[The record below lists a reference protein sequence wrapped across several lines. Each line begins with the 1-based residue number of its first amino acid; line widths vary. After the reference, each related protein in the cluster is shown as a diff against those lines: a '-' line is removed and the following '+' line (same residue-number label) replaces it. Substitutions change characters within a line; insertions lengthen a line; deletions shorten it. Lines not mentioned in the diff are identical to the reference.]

1 MNIFRFVQ
9 FITIF
14 LLVFPVLN
22 IFPSSK
28 GSGPLPGSYVEED
41 IVTNTI
47 WDPSG
52 SPYIVNGTIRVFPGV
67 ELEIT
72 SGVEVDFGQS
82 GELFVEGD
90 LYVGSDNG
98 SVILTSTGPPS
109 NGVWKGIRVN
119 SGMVVLERT
128 SVIGAKETINST
140 SSEVYVRNST
150 FSHANFT
157 AVLDEGSS
165 LSLSNTTFDDTTFMI
180 KDNLSEIETFAY
192 TSLIV
197 VDKEGI
203 PKGDVEV
210 AIRDGTGMDQ
220 MVHFVNS
227 TGEVPS
233 TLLRGSTYNYS
244 GKDQSTGQY
253 SIVMRD
259 LPFTHFNNRSIFV
272 EGRYRFNTTVQFSW
286 PPEMT
291 NIPGSFFAYEDQY
304 MVLQSDLL
312 DRNNAG
318 SVAINISSQNV
329 WYDDVHGE
337 LIFVYEDQDIETERV
352 FINLSDGYDNRSYS
366 VNVTVVF
373 RDDPPKFLLPYTL
386 LYVVEGVPLDLLV
399 DIKDEDTPYENLIV
413 STTDP
418 QNVTFNRGNM
428 SFIFLYGDGTPPE
441 ISVNLTVSD
450 GKTNITKNV
459 DVFFEPVFYP
469 PYFTGPLPEV
479 VIDEDTFKILDIS
492 PYFDDPDQD
501 DPVSVSIEVKQA
513 EEQIFAV
520 SQNGTIL
527 NISSLLDAN
536 GSGSITVTLRDSR
549 NNTISGTIQ
558 VTVLPLNDPPTL
570 TAPNHTLIDDE
581 LFMFEVLY
589 TDIDGDLPSEIILVL
604 DGIIYYL
611 SPMVSA
617 PHDPVLGILYFVEVR
632 PGPGDHLYSFSC
644 SDGNLGNLT
653 DIFDFYIPDIEKE
666 KIIEGYDGNLQV
678 KITYRRS
685 VDLSLLTNTYAGD
698 PSGQYEV
705 KLLSFRLTGSIEN
718 ISYLLVSVNL
728 SLFNSDVLG
737 SSSRV
742 LSHWNGN
749 LSQVLGI
756 NYSSQ
761 SGILNFPLGTTE
773 VLKDIIIVSLL
784 DPELDSDSDGYT
796 NIVDVFPSDPLEWMD
811 TDGDGIGNNEDLDD
825 DGDGFPDELEIE
837 AGTDPLSRTSIP
849 LDTDGDQVFDH
860 LDDDD
865 DGDGIPDD
873 WEINYGFDPKDP
885 SDAEEDPDGDGRSN
899 LKEYQM
905 GSDPLVDNRKDD
917 SGINLPWW
925 LVLLILVL
933 VLLLG
938 LMGILFV
945 VMGYR
950 TKGGKEEE
958 EEWSIREEL
967 DEDDA
972 VECPECSSVYP
983 FTRDECP
990 FCGEENPYNEEME

>member
-9 FITIF
+9 IMIIF
-14 LLVFPVLN
+14 LLVFPFLN
-22 IFPSSK
+22 IIPSSK
-28 GSGPLPGSYVEED
+28 GSGPQPGSYVEED

-52 SPYIVNGTIRVFPGV
+52 SPYIVNGTIMVFQGV

-82 GELFVEGD
+82 GGLFVEGE
-90 LYVGSDNG
+90 LSVGSENG
-98 SVILTSTGPPS
+98 TVTLRSIGPPS
-109 NGVWKGIRVN
+109 IGIWKGIRIN
-119 SGMVVLERT
+119 GGKAVLEST

-150 FSHANFT
+150 FSLTNIT
-157 AVLDEGSS
+157 AVLDGGSS
-165 LSLSNTTFDDTTFMI
+165 LSLSNTTFDDTTFLI
-180 KDNLSEIETFAY
+180 KDGLSEIETFAY
-192 TSLIV
+192 ASLNV
-197 VDKEGI
+197 VDKEGVLR
-203 PKGDVEV
+203 GDVEV
-210 AIRDGTGMDQ
+210 TIRDGYGMDQ
-220 MVHFVNS
+220 MNHYVNE
-227 TGEVPS
+227 TGQVPM
-233 TLLRGSTYNYS
+233 TLLRGFTYNSS
-244 GKDQSTGQY
+244 GKDPSTGRY
-253 SIVMRD
+253 LIVMRD
-259 LPFTHFNNRSIFV
+259 MPFTHYNNRSISV
-272 EGRYRFNTTVQFSW
+272 VGNYQFNSNVQYSW

-304 MVLQSDLL
+304 MVLQSNLL

-318 SVAINISSQNV
+318 SVDINITSQNV
-329 WYDDVHGE
+329 WFDGVHGE
-337 LIFVYEDQDIETERV
+337 LVFVYEDQDLESERV
-352 FINLSDGYDNRSYS
+352 FINLSDGYDTRSYS
-366 VNVTVVF
+366 MNVTVVF

-386 LYVVEGVPLDLLV
+386 LYVVEDVPLDLLV
-399 DIKDEDTPYENLIV
+399 DIKDEDTPYESLIV

-418 QNVTFNRGNM
+418 QNVTFDRGNM
-428 SFIFLYGDGTPPE
+428 SFVFLFGDGTQPE
-441 ISVNLTVSD
+441 MSVNLTVSD
-450 GKTNITKNV
+450 GRTNITKNV

-469 PYFTGPLPEV
+469 PFFTGPLPEV
-479 VIDEDTFKILDIS
+479 VIDEDTFEILDIS
-492 PYFDDPDQD
+492 PFFDDPDKD

-513 EEQIFAV
+513 EEQVFAV

-527 NISSLLDAN
+527 NISSLRDVN

-549 NNTISGTIQ
+549 NNTISGTIY

-570 TAPNHTLIDDE
+570 TAPNHTWIDDD
-581 LFMFEVLY
+581 LFRFEVLF
-589 TDIDGDLPSEIILVL
+589 TDIDGDLPSEIILLL
-604 DGIIYYL
+604 DGMEYNL
-611 SPMVSA
+611 SPMMPI
-617 PHDPVLGILYFVEVR
+617 PHDPVLGILYSVEIR

-653 DIFDFYIPDIEKE
+653 ETFDLYIPDLEKE
-666 KIIEGYDGNLQV
+666 KTIDGYGGKLKV
-678 KITYRRS
+678 KITYHRI
-685 VDLSLLTNTYAGD
+685 VDILLLTDTFPGD

-705 KLLSFRLTGSIEN
+705 KLLSFRLTGNIEN
-718 ISYLLVSVNL
+718 IRYILVSVEL

-749 LSQVLGI
+749 YSQVLGI

-761 SGILNFPLGTTE
+761 TNILNFPLGTTE

-796 NIVDVFPSDPLEWMD
+796 NIVDVFPSDPLEWLD
-811 TDGDGIGNNEDLDD
+811 TDGDGIGNNADLDD

-837 AGTDPLSRTSIP
+837 AGTDPLSSSSIP
-849 LDTDGDQVFDH
+849 LDTDGDEIFDH

-865 DGDGIPDD
+865 DGDGMPDD
-873 WEINYGFDPKDP
+873 WEIKYGFDPKDP
-885 SDAEEDPDGDGRSN
+885 TDAEEDPDGDGRSN

-905 GSDPLVDNRKDD
+905 DSDPLVDNGKGGSD
-917 SGINLPWW
+917 IEIPWW
-925 LVLLILVL
+925 LVLLISVL
-933 VLLLG
+933 VFLLA
-938 LMGILFV
+938 LMGVLFV

-950 TKGGKEEE
+950 SKRGNGVE

-967 DEDDA
+967 DPDDA
-972 VECPECSSVYP
+972 VECPECSNVYP

-990 FCGEENPYNEEME
+990 FCGEVNPYNEEME